1 MPIPQTSKLP
11 PLVIGDLE
19 IPVPIVQGGMG
30 VRIGCSNLVSTV
42 SNLGGLGTLSGM
54 GLCPVET
61 KARDFK
67 RVCNEELIKE
77 MERCREKAPGK
88 PLAIN
93 VMVAATNWE
102 ELVRT
107 AAVNGADLIVS
118 GAGLPLN
125 MPAVVEGT
133 NAKIAPI
140 VSSGRAAALL
150 CRVWRKQYKR
160 LPDAIVLEGPRA
172 GGHLGF
178 TLEELQNP
186 RPLEEL
192 LDEVLAAI
200 APYERT
206 AGRTI
211 PVITAGG
218 IYTGEDIA
226 RMIARGAAGVQMGTR
241 FVATVECDAHDTFK
255 DQFVKCTEDD
265 VVIITSPV
273 GMPLRAIR
281 NEWLESIIAGE
292 RKKFKCSYKCLHTCD
307 FQKVQYCIAD
317 ALYQADVEGNL
328 YGGFVICGSTTPRIK
343 EIITVQQLLDE
354 LVQGA
359 EAALT
364 GIEATIPR
372 AVPVLV
378 EEPTTERV
386 AG

>member
-1 MPIPQTSKLP
+1 MATTNRKLP

-30 VRIGCSNLVSTV
+30 VRIGCSNLVSAV

-77 MERCREKAPGK
+77 MAACREKAPGK

-107 AAVNGADLIVS
+107 AAVNGAELIVS
-118 GAGLPLN
+118 GAGLPLT

-133 NAKIAPI
+133 SARIAPI
-140 VSSGRAAALL
+140 VSSGRAAAVL
-150 CRVWRKQYKR
+150 CRVWRKTYKR

-178 TLEELQNP
+178 TLEELENP

-192 LDEVLAAI
+192 LDEVLEAI
-200 APYERT
+200 APYERS
-206 AGRTI
+206 AGRPI
-211 PVITAGG
+211 PVIAAGG

-226 RMIARGAAGVQMGTR
+226 RLIARGAAGVQMGTR
-241 FVATVECDAHDTFK
+241 FVATEECDAHDTFK
-255 DQFVKCTEDD
+255 DQFVKCKDED

-281 NEWLESIIAGE
+281 NEWLQDIIDGQ
-292 RKKFKCSYKCLHTCD
+292 RKQFKCSYKCLHTCD

-317 ALYQADVEGNL
+317 ALYQADVAGNL

-343 EIITVQQLLDE
+343 EIVPVKALMDE
-354 LVQGA
+354 LVSGA
-359 EAALT
+359 ERAL
-364 GIEATIPR
+364 GGMEAVVPR
-372 AVPVLV
+372 VVLPLTV
-378 EEPTTERV
+378 
-386 AG
+386 